1 MANSQISPWLIRWAF
16 LIESSQSS
24 RMRLEIPEA
33 EICCGSAGIYNLVQ
47 PEAATQL
54 GDRKSGHVAA
64 LDADMVVSSNPGC
77 LLQLQ
82 SALPRVVRKLPVR
95 HIVELLD
102 ASIRGL
108 SM

>member
-1 MANSQISPWLIRWAF
+1 M
-16 LIESSQSS
+16 
-24 RMRLEIPEA
+24 LEIPEA
-33 EICCGSAGIYNLVQ
+33 AICCGSAGIYNLVQ

-54 GDRKSGHVAA
+54 GDRKAGHVAA

-82 SALPRVVRKLPVR
+82 SAFPRVGRKLPVR